1 MVVALILLGI
11 GGFVFPPLW
20 LVFLV
25 VLLAFL
31 FRGKPT
37 VIVVNQTAP

>member
-25 VLLAFL
+25 VLLAFFSGASQPL
-31 FRGKPT
+31 SSSTKT
-37 VIVVNQTAP
+37 VP